1 MPTTSKPVPL
11 DYRQGDDKPPEGVL
25 GARHSRKRSAKG
37 AKNTKAPMD
46 AEGGCACT
54 GGKKTS
60 KCKSC
65 QGKAMKDGGCGMKR
79 DRADA
84 LSAPEYVAAC
94 ELGIQSRSRTYIRT
108 RLDFNT
114 GEGQGKACGKGFTS
128 KNKQCQKGP
137 GTPVASTPGGPN
149 LAVRAGQ
156 ATKSVGLGLLEAGK
170 WASGY
175 NIGKALATGVTTG
188 KNEKG
193 SIGSK
198 TTAILGST
206 LIFGPTAGL
215 GAARRVG
222 GFGSTDLQQ
231 HASNQKKEKQWRR
244 SVGYRDST
252 YAPGFKVD
260 LDQLAI

>member
-128 KNKQCQKGP
+128 KNNQCQKGP
-137 GTPVASTPGGPN
+137 GSATGPRNYAAEMAEQSTIMKANDFNSWRKSNKLRTPTTQGSFDRQFKQYGTSKQGAAINAAWKKYKQLKEKRNRRNAGYAFLGGAATG
-149 LAVRAGQ
+149 LA
-156 ATKSVGLGLLEAGK
+156 
-170 WASGY
+170 
-175 NIGKALATGVTTG
+175 ALALS
-188 KNEKG
+188 G
-193 SIGSK
+193 S
-198 TTAILGST
+198 
-206 LIFGPTAGL
+206 
-215 GAARRVG
+215 RR
-222 GFGSTDLQQ
+222 
-231 HASNQKKEKQWRR
+231 RR
-244 SVGYRDST
+244 DAT